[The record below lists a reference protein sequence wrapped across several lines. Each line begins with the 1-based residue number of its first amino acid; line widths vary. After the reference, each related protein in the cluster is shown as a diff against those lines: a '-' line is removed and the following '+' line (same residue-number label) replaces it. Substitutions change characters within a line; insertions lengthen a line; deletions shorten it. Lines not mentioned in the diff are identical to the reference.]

1 MLGYLVVSA
10 NTEVKIEDN
19 IIDRQ
24 NEQIEYLKSYGYT
37 LDNPN
42 VILNPY
48 DISPLTALIIFE
60 TNDAVPV
67 SITVVG
73 KNSDSS
79 YTKHFEK
86 SKVHYIPVYGLYAD
100 YNNKI
105 IIKCQNTEKVV
116 EIKTEKLPKDMLID
130 LNNNGKRDCEVK
142 KTVLEDIEEVQCLE
156 VGPNLIIR
164 THKHI
169 EEWEV
174 WIWPSRGQAYICPKG
189 GQHALLN
196 TSNTKMN
203 LIAIKGKKDYAYE
216 ELAVAF
222 RNLGF
227 KVSKGDLQN

>member
-1 MLGYLVVSA
+1 M
-10 NTEVKIEDN
+10 
-19 IIDRQ
+19 
-24 NEQIEYLKSYGYT
+24 
-37 LDNPN
+37 
-42 VILNPY
+42 
-48 DISPLTALIIFE
+48 
-60 TNDAVPV
+60 
-67 SITVVG
+67 
-73 KNSDSS
+73 
-79 YTKHFEK
+79 
-86 SKVHYIPVYGLYAD
+86 
-100 YNNKI
+100 
-105 IIKCQNTEKVV
+105 
-116 EIKTEKLPKDMLID
+116 IKTENLPENMIID
-130 LNNNGKRDCEVK
+130 LSDGKRDCEVK

-222 RNLGF
+222 RYLGF